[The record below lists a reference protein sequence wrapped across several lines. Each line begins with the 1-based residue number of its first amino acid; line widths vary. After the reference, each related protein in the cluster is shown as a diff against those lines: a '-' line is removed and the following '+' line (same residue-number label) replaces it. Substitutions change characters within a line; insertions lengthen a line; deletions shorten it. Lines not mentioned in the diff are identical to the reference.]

1 MSCKALKLIIIGIGA
16 GNPEHLTVQAIKA
29 LNRADV
35 FFIPDKGDEKAA
47 LRQLRTE
54 ICERFIEG
62 DAYRFVQV
70 PMPERE
76 RNPADYRST
85 VAAWHA
91 EIAAAYERLLTSELT
106 DGACGAL
113 LVWGDPS
120 LYDSTIRII
129 EQIRAKG
136 VAIDYDV
143 IPGISSVQALAAQH
157 RIPLNRIGEPVLITT
172 GRRLADGFPDGV
184 GSVVVM
190 LDGDQSFRRVD
201 QDLDIYWG
209 AYLGMADEMLISGR
223 LADVRDEIETRREQA
238 RRKNGWIMDSY
249 LLRRRDS

>member
-1 MSCKALKLIIIGIGA
+1 MSCKPLKLLIIGIGV

-35 FFIPDKGDEKAA
+35 FFIPDKGTEKAA
-47 LRQLRTE
+47 LRHLRTE

-62 DAYRFVQV
+62 GAYRFVQV

-85 VAAWHA
+85 VAAWHT
-91 EIAAAYERLLTSELT
+91 EIATAYERLLTSELT

-129 EQIRAKG
+129 EQIRANG

-172 GRRLADGFPDGV
+172 GRRLADGFPDDV

-190 LDGDQSFRRVD
+190 LDGDRSFRRVD
-201 QDLDIYWG
+201 QDLEIYWG
-209 AYLGMADEMLISGR
+209 AYLGTADEMLISGR

-238 RRKNGWIMDSY
+238 RQKNGWIMDSY